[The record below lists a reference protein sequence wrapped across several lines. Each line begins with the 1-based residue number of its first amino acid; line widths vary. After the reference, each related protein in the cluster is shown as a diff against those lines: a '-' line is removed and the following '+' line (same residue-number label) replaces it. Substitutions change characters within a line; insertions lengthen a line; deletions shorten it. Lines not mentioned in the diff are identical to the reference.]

1 MGKSCEVRED
11 GSGDRCAPTLPG
23 TLGILKEKAPNQTF
37 FFILFSF
44 AQRRKTAGVP
54 GIKTFK
60 IKASPPRQQLSES
73 PLLQTELGTEGSRL
87 DKHILGESEIMIKR
101 KKNQKK
107 HKDALSGQKNEKQ
120 KIWTED
126 NRRSSV
132 TCRTWGKTERKARG
146 KTQRWKEDVRIGGSG
161 GAGPLSLFVA
171 LRMGKLKQT
180 RSDRSAAFKP
190 LWLYSLG
197 EGGKKVGKGWAGEL
211 SELKA
216 RHWCI
221 RPSTTPPTIPHPIL
235 QSAFYFPPHDF

>member
-54 GIKTFK
+54 GIKTIK

-101 KKNQKK
+101 KKKTKK
-107 HKDALSGQKNEKQ
+107 TQRHSFGAKKQNKKKSGQK
-120 KIWTED
+120 IT
-126 NRRSSV
+126 
-132 TCRTWGKTERKARG
+132 
-146 KTQRWKEDVRIGGSG
+146 GG
-161 GAGPLSLFVA
+161 
-171 LRMGKLKQT
+171 
-180 RSDRSAAFKP
+180 
-190 LWLYSLG
+190 
-197 EGGKKVGKGWAGEL
+197 
-211 SELKA
+211 
-216 RHWCI
+216 
-221 RPSTTPPTIPHPIL
+221 PP
-235 QSAFYFPPHDF
+235 